1 MWVYV
6 CVLLLLLLLFVE
18 LENVLIKTM
27 FGSSNLIKLRMLDIK
42 QRNYQTI
49 SSQLGKN
56 YSERAKD

>member
-18 LENVLIKTM
+18 LENILIKTM

-49 SSQLGKN
+49 SSQLGK
-56 YSERAKD
+56 K